1 MCQKF
6 YRQMNYKLT
15 IIVPVYNE
23 EDNLERV
30 ETELS
35 NYLKIS
41 SVPTCILF
49 VNDGSKDKSQIM
61 IEAICNRNDA
71 FDYVLF
77 RENRGLSAAIKAG
90 FDFADTELVGYI
102 DSDLQ
107 TSPEDFNLLLNHI
120 NDNEL
125 VTGVRADRKDSFV
138 KNMSSKIANGIR
150 RAFTKDGMDDTGCPL
165 KIIKTDYAKRIPMF
179 RGLHRFLPAMIM
191 LQNGRVTQIPV
202 RHFPR
207 IAGTAKFGL
216 WNRLLGPLMDCFAYL
231 WMKKKYINYDVA
243 KTSK

>member
-1 MCQKF
+1 MSYKF
-6 YRQMNYKLT
+6 T

-35 NYLKIS
+35 KYLSIA
-41 SVPTCILF
+41 SVPTAVLF
-49 VNDGSKDKSQIM
+49 VNDGSSDASQTM
-61 IEAICNRNDA
+61 IEDICHRNKA
-71 FDYVLF
+71 FQF
-77 RENRGLSAAIKAG
+77 ISFKENRGLSAAIKAG
-90 FDFADTELVGYI
+90 FDHVDTELLGYI

-107 TSPEDFNLLLNHI
+107 TAPEDFNTLLEHI
-120 NDNEL
+120 NTHEL
-125 VTGVRADRKDSFV
+125 VTGVRANRKDSFV

-165 KIIKTDYAKRIPMF
+165 KVIKTDYAKRIPMF

-202 RHFPR
+202 QHFPR
-207 IAGTAKFGL
+207 IAGTAKFGV
-216 WNRLLGPLMDCFAYL
+216 WNRLIGPLMDCFAYL

-243 KTSK
+243 KSSK

>member
-1 MCQKF
+1 MK
-6 YRQMNYKLT
+6 YELT

-35 NYLKIS
+35 NYLKIAKVPA
-41 SVPTCILF
+41 SVLF
-49 VNDGSKDKSQIM
+49 VNDGSKDNSQTL
-61 IEAICNRNDA
+61 IESICERNEA
-71 FDYVLF
+71 FEYVLF
-77 RENRGLSAAIKAG
+77 KENKGLSAAIKAG
-90 FDFADTELVGYI
+90 FDYADTKLVGYI

-107 TSPEDFNLLLNHI
+107 TAPEDFNILLEHI
-120 NDNEL
+120 DTHDL

-165 KIIKTDYAKRIPMF
+165 KIIKTEYAKRIPMF

-216 WNRLLGPLMDCFAYL
+216 WNRLIGPLMDCFAYL